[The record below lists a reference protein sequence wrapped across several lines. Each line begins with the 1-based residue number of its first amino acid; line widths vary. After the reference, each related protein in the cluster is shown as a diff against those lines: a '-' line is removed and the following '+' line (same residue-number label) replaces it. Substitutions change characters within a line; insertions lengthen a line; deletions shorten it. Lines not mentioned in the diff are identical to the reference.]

1 MNYCRCCNKN
11 DAPKIHKV
19 KVGVGAKTEERIEH
33 YCLECYYRLFI
44 SGKETL
50 VCPVCGQTADAFKKT
65 KLVGCAECYKTLYV
79 HVTPVIAK
87 MQGLD
92 EHCGKRLDVSERE
105 KLSRRAY
112 ELQSVLD
119 GKKDGA
125 EADSILY
132 VKEIKAL
139 RARLAAMKKGDQ

>member
-19 KVGVGAKTEERIEH
+19 KVTVGAKTEERVEH

-50 VCPVCGQTADAFKKT
+50 TCPVCGQTAEAFKKS

-92 EHCGKRLDVSERE
+92 GHCGKQLDVSERE
-105 KLSRRAY
+105 KLARRVY
-112 ELQSVLD
+112 ELESVSAA
-119 GKKDGA
+119 KKDGEA
-125 EADSILY
+125 EDVPYL
-132 VKEIKAL
+132 KEIKAL
-139 RARLAAMKKGDQ
+139 RARLATMKKGD